1 MAAASDSAMGE
12 KHSRA
17 SAVAEKMESSGP
29 QPWAQNS
36 MGFGW
41 MGALKADEPDC
52 FYLLDDA

>member
-1 MAAASDSAMGE
+1 MGEPQHQMAAASDSAMGE

-36 MGFGW
+36 MGVGW
-41 MGALKADEPDC
+41 MGALKAV
-52 FYLLDDA
+52 